1 MSIYKL
7 TKEEQRIVDINLCKH
22 FNIEYTPKEYEDVC
36 FEYNHNGW
44 GGATMGTTG
53 YKYTEQQRK
62 NISNSLK
69 GKCKGF
75 SGKHTL
81 ETKKKISLKQTGK
94 KASEETKLKM
104 SKTRKGKGHSEE
116 TKQKMRELALIREA
130 LKRR

>member
-22 FNIEYTPKEYEDVC
+22 FNIEYTPKEYEDV
-36 FEYNHNGW
+36 FFTYDHNGW

-53 YKYTEQQRK
+53 YKYTEEQKK
-62 NISNSLK
+62 NIKESLK

-75 SGKHTL
+75 TGKHSI
-81 ETKKKISLKQTGK
+81 ETKQKISLKQREK
-94 KASEETKLKM
+94 KASEETKRKM
-104 SKTRKGKGHSEE
+104 SETRKGRKHSEE
-116 TKQKMRELALIREA
+116 TKEKLRERALIREA